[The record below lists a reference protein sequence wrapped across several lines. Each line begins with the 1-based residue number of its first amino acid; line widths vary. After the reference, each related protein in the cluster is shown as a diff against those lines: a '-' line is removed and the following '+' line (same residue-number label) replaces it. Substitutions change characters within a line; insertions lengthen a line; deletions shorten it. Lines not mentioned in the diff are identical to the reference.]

1 MCAVGVDDSQLKNM
15 DISKMFQF
23 KYKEDVEACYALLD
37 VHPIRLS
44 EDDRIIHVKSNDE
57 LIDLSPCI
65 GIYQEA
71 AFFGKRSLDAQI
83 EGYFYF
89 IQKKGINLMPF
100 ITLR

>member
-1 MCAVGVDDSQLKNM
+1 M

-57 LIDLSPCI
+57 LIDLSP
-65 GIYQEA
+65 
-71 AFFGKRSLDAQI
+71 
-83 EGYFYF
+83 
-89 IQKKGINLMPF
+89 
-100 ITLR
+100 